1 MDFGEHFNT
10 VVFVL
15 LGAIAL
21 QLGIIIDKLS
31 KIYRAIHFVVYDKTG
46 FVKEQYRD
54 YGSNSD

>member
-10 VVFVL
+10 VTFVL
-15 LGAIAL
+15 LGVIAL

-31 KIYRAIHFVVYDKTG
+31 KLCRAIHFVVYDKTG
-46 FVKEQYRD
+46 FVKEQFRD